1 MHSDRN
7 AGCTTAKK
15 LWENGVLKG
24 DGINDINGLPIT
36 VKCNCCQNYTSWKVT
51 HPDESRRLRELADI
65 PIYYKAFPS
74 KLVTIVTDQGRVQ
87 YVGTIYSVNCIGTA
101 KTSGEHPFQ
110 CAQCHSLI
118 HGKSSSLLRKLG
130 RSQSLKYDRSD
141 PERATKSGV
150 QHKYCTTANLENS
163 LKFKQQKIK
172 MQQEKIFRAEN
183 KMEKLLHNSW
193 HENLT
198 HYPFLQTLHTLLV
211 ESKLKDFDF
220 SFLKNWINK
229 KAKGMNYKAD
239 EQARSLAILYSN
251 KLGEKA
257 YSELAPIL
265 GLPGVRQ
272 AQNIRKKE
280 MADDY
285 YLPGIND
292 WCIKKASE
300 RPCKPLQNG
309 MDGTRVVRAIELYL
323 DKYLIGEEFSTDV
336 RKFLTEFNLPILQD
350 AEQVKN
356 YIFDVRR
363 NN

>member
-1 MHSDRN
+1 M
-7 AGCTTAKK
+7 
-15 LWENGVLKG
+15 
-24 DGINDINGLPIT
+24 
-36 VKCNCCQNYTSWKVT
+36 
-51 HPDESRRLRELADI
+51 
-65 PIYYKAFPS
+65 
-74 KLVTIVTDQGRVQ
+74 
-87 YVGTIYSVNCIGTA
+87 
-101 KTSGEHPFQ
+101 
-110 CAQCHSLI
+110 
-118 HGKSSSLLRKLG
+118 
-130 RSQSLKYDRSD
+130 
-141 PERATKSGV
+141 
-150 QHKYCTTANLENS
+150 
-163 LKFKQQKIK
+163 
-172 MQQEKIFRAEN
+172 
-183 KMEKLLHNSW
+183 
-193 HENLT
+193 T

-300 RPCKPLQNG
+300 RSCKPLQNG

-363 NN
+363 NNRYAAEAYSLNLTDLTGNLSDLYTTGKEGSIWRAYICPDDGNRKAL